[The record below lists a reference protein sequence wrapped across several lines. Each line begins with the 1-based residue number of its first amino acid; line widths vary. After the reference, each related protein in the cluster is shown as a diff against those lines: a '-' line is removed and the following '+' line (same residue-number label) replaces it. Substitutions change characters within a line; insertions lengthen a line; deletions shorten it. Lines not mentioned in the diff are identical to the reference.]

1 MASTTSS
8 GAASDGS
15 TSINTTGSM
24 AAGKSKRTFRQV
36 LASYFYWTYP
46 RGSMH
51 YDIMVTLIL
60 LFIFVTP
67 HLWDYG
73 AKPPAAAGPLHP
85 VEVVGAGHGV
95 MLTLQASDVKI
106 PAGASNEQV
115 KTILRKSIE
124 PVMGDAVSVERWN
137 TATDDHGHLV
147 WKVWAHR

>member
-8 GAASDGS
+8 GAASDGQTPIS
-15 TSINTTGSM
+15 TTSTHP
-24 AAGKSKRTFRQV
+24 KRTFRQI
-36 LASYFYWTYP
+36 LRSYFYWTYR
-46 RGSMH
+46 RGSFH

-85 VEVVGAGHGV
+85 MQVIGAGRGV
-95 MLTLQASDVKI
+95 MITVQASDVFI
-106 PAGASNEQV
+106 PAGASYEKAKNV
-115 KTILRKSIE
+115 LRKAIE
-124 PVMGDAVSVERWN
+124 PVMGDSVSVERWI
-137 TATDDHGHLV
+137 TTTDAQGHLV